1 MKDILIEIIR
11 LSGLIDF
18 DFAAKAGIEQSRI
31 SEWKNG
37 KKNIKFNTLQ
47 EIANKVGYSIELSI
61 VKHETISHNESDI
74 KELKANIKPLN
85 EVKHGC
91 KCEIRNK
98 IFFRDKACKKRK
110 EDHKHL
116 R

>member
-1 MKDILIEIIR
+1 MKEILIEIIQ
-11 LSGLIDF
+11 LSGLIDL
-18 DFAAKAGIEQSRI
+18 DFSAKAGIEQSRI

-47 EIANKVGYSIELSI
+47 EIANKVGYNIELSI
-61 VKHETISHNESDI
+61 VKHETISRNESDV
-74 KELKANIKPLN
+74 KELKAYVKPLN
-85 EVKHGC
+85 EVNPKC

>member
-1 MKDILIEIIR
+1 MKEILIEIIR

-47 EIANKVGYSIELSI
+47 EIANKVGYRIELSI
-61 VKHETISHNESDI
+61 VTNETISSYESDV
-74 KELKANIKPLN
+74 KELKADIKLLKSI
-85 EVKHGC
+85 EQEC
-91 KCEIRNK
+91 KCEIKDR